1 MTVPEPTDREP
12 TDREPTDREPTAVDA
27 HAEDHFER
35 LLALSPEQATVLGR
49 RGVET
54 EYSDLSPAGR
64 EEVAAEHRRALAG
77 LDDLTPQDHT
87 DEVTLHAMR
96 ERLGLQ
102 IALHETGRTELNN
115 LASAPQE
122 VRMVL
127 ELMPQGTAEDFA
139 HIAGRL
145 QNLPGA
151 LEGYW
156 ESLRHSRSLGHV
168 PARRQV
174 AAVAEQSRDYAR
186 ADGALRS
193 LIDAARRVG
202 HDDAVVERVTQGVA
216 AAAEGYRRLA
226 ERLTEDLL
234 PDAPAEDAVG
244 AEHYLLAS
252 QVFTGTVLDLEE
264 TYQWGLEELARIVEA
279 QRQVA
284 ERIRPGAGIAE
295 AKRLLDSDPARQLH
309 GTEEL
314 QAWMQRLS
322 DEAVAALKDTHFDI
336 PAPMD
341 VLECRIAPTQDGGV
355 YYTGPSDDFSRPG
368 RMWWSVPPE
377 DTRFTTWAETTTVY
391 HEGVPGHHLQ
401 IATAT
406 LVKDRLNSWRRHGCF
421 VSGYAEGWALYA
433 ETLMAELGHLDDLG
447 DRMGMLDMQRMRA
460 ARVVFDIGV
469 HCRLPAPQEHGGG
482 TWTPEAGRAFLRE
495 HLPISEA
502 QLDFEFIRYLG
513 WPGQAPSYKVGQRII
528 EQLRVGRET
537 AEGSAFDLR
546 AFHTEVLQLGMLGLD
561 TLRFALTR
569 G

>member
-1 MTVPEPTDREP
+1 MTS
-12 TDREPTDREPTAVDA
+12 REPTAVDA

-35 LLALSPEQATVLGR
+35 LVALSPEEATLLGR
-49 RGVET
+49 PGAET

-77 LDDLTPQDHT
+77 LDGLTAADHT

-102 IALHETGRTELNN
+102 IAVHESGRTELNN
-115 LASAPQE
+115 LASPAQE

-145 QNLPGA
+145 HNLPGA
-151 LEGYW
+151 LEGHW
-156 ESLRHSRSLGHV
+156 ESLRHSRRLGHV

-174 AAVAEQSRDYAR
+174 LAVAEQCRDYAR
-186 ADGALRS
+186 ADGALGS
-193 LIDAARRVG
+193 LVEAARQAGLDSGDVG
-202 HDDAVVERVTQGVA
+202 RVTAGVTV
-216 AAAEGYRRLA
+216 AAEGYQRLA
-226 ERLTEDLL
+226 ERLTEELL
-234 PDAPAEDAVG
+234 PAAPAEDAVG
-244 AEHYLLAS
+244 TDHYRLAS
-252 QVFTGTVLDLEE
+252 QVFTGTVLDLDE
-264 TYQWGLEELARIVEA
+264 TYQWGLEELARLVAA
-279 QRQVA
+279 QQQVA
-284 ERIRPGAGIAE
+284 ERIRPGASIAE
-295 AKRLLDSDPARQLH
+295 AKQILDAAPARQLH
-309 GTEEL
+309 GTEAL
-314 QAWMQRLS
+314 QGWMQRLS

-368 RMWWSVPPE
+368 RMWWSVPPS
-377 DTRFTTWAETTTVY
+377 DTSFTTWAETTTVY

-433 ETLMAELGHLDDLG
+433 EELMGELGFLADPGDL
-447 DRMGMLDMQRMRA
+447 MGMLDMQRMRA

-469 HCRLPAPQEHGGG
+469 HCRMPAPESFGGG
-482 TWTPEAGRAFLRE
+482 TWTPEAGRIFLRE

-502 QLDFEFIRYLG
+502 QLDFEFVRYLG
-513 WPGQAPSYKVGQRII
+513 WPGQAPSYKIGQRVF
-528 EQLRVGRET
+528 EQVHAARE
-537 AEGSAFDLR
+537 AADGAAFDLR

-561 TLRFALTR
+561 TLRFALAR
-569 G
+569 D

>member
-1 MTVPEPTDREP
+1 MTSRT
-12 TDREPTDREPTAVDA
+12 PTAVDA
-27 HAEDHFER
+27 HAEEHFER

-64 EEVAAEHRRALAG
+64 EEVVAEHRRALAG
-77 LDDLTPQDHT
+77 LDGLIPEDHT
-87 DEVTLHAMR
+87 DAVTLHAMR
-96 ERLGLQ
+96 ERLGLEV
-102 IALHETGRTELNN
+102 ALHETGRTELNN
-115 LASAPQE
+115 LASAPQD

-127 ELMPQGTAEDFA
+127 ELMPQDTAEDFA
-139 HIAGRL
+139 QIAGRL
-145 QNLPGA
+145 RNLPGA
-151 LEGYW
+151 LDGYW
-156 ESLRHSRSLGHV
+156 ESLRHSRSLGQV

-174 AAVAEQSRDYAR
+174 VAVAEQCRDYAR
-186 ADGALRS
+186 SEGALS
-193 LIDAARRVG
+193 TFVDAARRAGVQESTV
-202 HDDAVVERVTQGVA
+202 DEVAEAVA
-216 AAAEGYRRLA
+216 AAAAGYQRLA
-226 ERLTEDLL
+226 ERLSDDLL
-234 PDAPAEDAVG
+234 PDAPEEDAVG
-244 AEHYLLAS
+244 PDHYRLAS

-264 TYQWGLEELARIVEA
+264 TYRWGLEELARIVEA
-279 QRQVA
+279 QQQVA
-284 ERIRPGAGIAE
+284 ERIRPGADIAE
-295 AKRLLDSDPARQLH
+295 AKRILDEDPARQLH
-309 GTEEL
+309 GTEAL

-322 DEAVAALKDTHFDI
+322 DDAVAALKDTHFDI

-355 YYTGPSDDFSRPG
+355 YYTGPSDDFTRPG
-368 RMWWSVPPE
+368 RMWWSVPPS

-447 DRMGMLDMQRMRA
+447 DQMGMLDMQRMRA

-469 HCRLPAPQEHGGG
+469 HCRMPAPREHGGG

-502 QLDFEFIRYLG
+502 QLDFEFVRYLG

-528 EQLRVGRET
+528 EQQRARRE
-537 AEGSAFDLR
+537 AVDGAAFDLR

-561 TLRFALTR
+561 TLSFALSR
-569 G
+569 D